1 MQRDKRDCIIKIVKG
16 EKEMILALLLISDFI
31 LGMIVGAI
39 ILGIWA
45 WNFNKKENTNGNEK
59 ESRV

>member
-1 MQRDKRDCIIKIVKG
+1 
-16 EKEMILALLLISDFI
+16 MILALLLISDFI